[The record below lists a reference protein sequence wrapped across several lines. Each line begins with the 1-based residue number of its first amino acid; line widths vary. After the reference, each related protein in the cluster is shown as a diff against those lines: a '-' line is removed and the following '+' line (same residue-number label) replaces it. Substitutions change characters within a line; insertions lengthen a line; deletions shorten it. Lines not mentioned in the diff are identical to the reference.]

1 MIILYTGTPGSGKSL
16 DVARQMLIKLKM
28 GHNIIGNMEIK
39 RENIENCSGR
49 YIYVD
54 TYEMNPYEFAEYA
67 KMFHKKGKEGQTYI
81 VIDEC
86 QRIFNSRD
94 WQRPVMRAWNDF
106 FQMHRHYGF
115 HVYLITQ
122 YDRLI
127 DRQLRALVEY
137 DRIHRKVSNAG
148 MKGKIMSLMAGGKL
162 FVCAE
167 EWYPKHMPTGSYFFK
182 YKKKYGEFYD
192 SYAAFSMDDMK
203 PRDELAVLLS
213 EAKKQAVSPEEPER
227 AGGTGDPGG
236 SGSSGNAGE
245 EGAEDDDVLSSPLRK
260 EGDVSLDQRA
270 EAPPGTPPLGLGKR
284 LRGFLVS
291 RGIIPLIPKG
301 G

>member
-16 DVARQMLIKLKM
+16 DMARQMFTKLKL
-28 GHNIIGNMEIK
+28 GHNVIGNMFVKPDKIK
-39 RENIENCSGR
+39 NCRGR
-49 YIYVD
+49 YIFVD
-54 TYEMNPYEFAEYA
+54 TYEFNPYELVDYA
-67 KMFHKKGKEGQTYI
+67 KKYHVKGKEGQTYI

-94 WQRPVMRAWNDF
+94 WQRPVMRSWNEF

-137 DRIHRKVSNAG
+137 NRIHRKVSNAG
-148 MKGKIMSLMAGGKL
+148 LKGMLMSLLCGGKL

-167 EWYPKHMPTGSYFFK
+167 EWYPKHMPTGSYFFR

-192 SYAAFSMDDMK
+192 SYAAFSMDDTK
-203 PRDELAVLLS
+203 PKDELLLLLK
-213 EAKKQAVSPEEPER
+213 EAEKPDPPEEPEGS
-227 AGGTGDPGG
+227 GGTGDPGKP
-236 SGSSGNAGE
+236 GSSEDEGE
-245 EGAEDDDVLSSPLRK
+245 KGEDDVVLSSPL
-260 EGDVSLDQRA
+260 Q
-270 EAPPGTPPLGLGKR
+270 
-284 LRGFLVS
+284 
-291 RGIIPLIPKG
+291 
-301 G
+301 